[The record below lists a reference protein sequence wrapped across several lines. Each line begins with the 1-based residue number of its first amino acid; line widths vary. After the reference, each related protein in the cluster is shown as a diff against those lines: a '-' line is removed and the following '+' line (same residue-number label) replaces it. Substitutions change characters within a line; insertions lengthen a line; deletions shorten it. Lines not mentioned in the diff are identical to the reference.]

1 VGFTISGVSSPLHKK
16 KHSIFDWCSP
26 DTGPRA
32 TCFRI
37 RTNNINPTN
46 WTPCEEINMKYLF
59 PAATT
64 VRFGWVGGH
73 TTQVE
78 EFWDWG
84 GGVIPANGT
93 V

>member
-1 VGFTISGVSSPLHKK
+1 
-16 KHSIFDWCSP
+16 
-26 DTGPRA
+26 
-32 TCFRI
+32 
-37 RTNNINPTN
+37 
-46 WTPCEEINMKYLF
+46 MKYMF